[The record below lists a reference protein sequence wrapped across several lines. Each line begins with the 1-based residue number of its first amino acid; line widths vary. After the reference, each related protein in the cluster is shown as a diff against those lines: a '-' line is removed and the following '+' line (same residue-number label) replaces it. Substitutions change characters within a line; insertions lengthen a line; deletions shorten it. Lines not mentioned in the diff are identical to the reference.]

1 MFGTFSVIA
10 NVPRAVKIDPKDI
23 PPPTPVVFPPSQPPR
38 QAHRP
43 TSSAPRDHLV
53 TYLQSIYRP
62 AEVTTA
68 LFDALGVR
76 VIADAT
82 LTALLPDPS
91 LAPDFAAWDSLSADE
106 ALESNNSTKS
116 NLNTGTQSPGVQ
128 TYHDRKR
135 ELSIANDDA
144 FRVVRRLP
152 PPKGKQQ
159 ARLGNAYEFYRC
171 LEAFTTFWD
180 DTSKPAP
187 KVAAATDTPTAQD
200 ATSEAAQG
208 DADAQKNDLEAES
221 VRTSAGASMPFEYRQ
236 NIVHAFLKLIA
247 YDFGCSAQPAR
258 VEPRLQLK
266 APAPPRSS
274 YFASGCT
281 FVYRSP
287 RTREAARQG
296 LIDGP
301 IAAVSARG
309 TTSFETDQDRIID
322 FAREIVAALVT
333 AQQRTRQGKKEIRP
347 GEGEWW
353 TTKPRWGGGSGGPI
367 GREIDRDAVQGDKD
381 EKTASRGSAEGAAA
395 TTASQATTRPSGMPA
410 TKRPRKQMSIY
421 DNYRMVRPPS
431 SSWDPKCRYESIG
444 KVQGAGYDDIFILS
458 SLFHHVCI
466 LRVRVPDRLL
476 EVLEGAE
483 DVAGTCSWG
492 GLEVRRSAWYD
503 LFLVDQRIQAMQ
515 LVWGMMAWT
524 MRQTGPE
531 EKGEGDSDVKM
542 ANA

>member
-1 MFGTFSVIA
+1 
-10 NVPRAVKIDPKDI
+10 VKIDPKDI
-23 PPPTPVVFPPSQPPR
+23 PPPTPVALPPSLPPQ
-38 QAHRP
+38 QAPRSSSF
-43 TSSAPRDHLV
+43 SSAPEKHLV
-53 TYLQSIYRP
+53 AYLQSIYRP
-62 AEVTTA
+62 AEVSPA
-68 LFDALGVR
+68 LFEALGVH
-76 VIADAT
+76 VIPDVPLAE
-82 LTALLPDPS
+82 LLPDPS
-91 LAPDFAAWDSLSADE
+91 LAPDFNAWDNLSIDE
-106 ALESNNSTKS
+106 AIERNNSTKS

-180 DTSKPAP
+180 DTSKPTPKTAP
-187 KVAAATDTPTAQD
+187 PADASTAQEPTSD
-200 ATSEAAQG
+200 ASQG
-208 DADAQKNDLEAES
+208 DSSENDASAES
-221 VRTSAGASMPFEYRQ
+221 VRTAAGSTMPFEYRQ

-258 VEPRLQLK
+258 IEPRLQLK
-266 APAPPRSS
+266 GPLLPSKAGRAAVAQSLATRRSS

-296 LIDGP
+296 LVDGP
-301 IAAVSARG
+301 VAAVSARG
-309 TTSFETDQDRIID
+309 TTSFETDQDRVID

-333 AQQRTRQGKKEIRP
+333 AQQRTRGGKKEVRP

-381 EKTASRGSAEGAAA
+381 DKSAGQGSAESNA
-395 TTASQATTRPSGMPA
+395 QATTRPSGMPA
-410 TKRPRKQMSIY
+410 PKRPRKQMSMY

-444 KVQGAGYDDIFILS
+444 KVEGAGYDDIFVLS
-458 SLFHHVCI
+458 SLFHHVSI

-483 DVAGTCSWG
+483 DDAGSTTHSWRK
-492 GLEVRRSAWYD
+492 LEVRRSPWYD
-503 LFLVDQRIQAMQ
+503 LFLIDQRVEAMQ

-524 MRQTGPE
+524 MRQTE
-531 EKGEGDSDVKM
+531 SEAKGEGDSDIKM